1 MQLLS
6 LHGYIADGQNSDVDF
21 FQWKEM
27 WCIQRT
33 FFSIAG
39 DFTAGE

>member
-1 MQLLS
+1 MRWPS

-27 WCIQRT
+27 WYIQRT
-33 FFSIAG
+33 FFSITG
-39 DFTAGE
+39 DFTAGD